1 LFAIFKKYSYIYLHI
16 LLNIKTRF
24 LVLQH
29 NIKKSRI
36 ERKIKGQREREK
48 ERKKQEELFIF
59 EL

>member
-1 LFAIFKKYSYIYLHI
+1 
-16 LLNIKTRF
+16 LNIKTRF